1 MTTRELNRATL
12 ARQMLLARER
22 RPVVGAVEQ
31 LLAMQAQLPRPPF
44 AGLWCRLEGFTRAD
58 LVKALTARTVVR
70 GTSMR
75 GTIHLMS
82 AADFLKFRG
91 CLQPGLDGGMHAI
104 LKERA
109 QQMDIA
115 KVLAHARAFLET
127 PHNFEEVRDHL
138 MSKFP
143 GGDDRALG
151 YVARMSLPL
160 LQVPSEAPWAF
171 DAQSDFV
178 NAETWIGKRVADC
191 KSLDSLVLRYLQA
204 YGPATSR
211 DAQAWLGL
219 SGLDVVFERLGKKV
233 VTLKGAGSKAWYD
246 LPDAPR
252 PAGDTPAPV
261 RFIPE
266 WDSVVVTRA
275 DERVVA
281 KGDRPCV
288 FLPGLRI
295 AALVLVDGFAAG
307 AWKVT
312 ATAKKALLTVECFR
326 TWPAAVRKEVEA
338 EGHALLRFAEPAA
351 ASFDVKI
358 AKA

>member
-22 RPVVGAVEQ
+22 RPVVGAIEQ

-91 CLQPGLDGGMHAI
+91 CLQPGLDAGMHAI

-109 QQMDIA
+109 QRMDIA

-151 YVARMSLPL
+151 YAARMGLPL

-171 DAQSDFV
+171 DAQADFV
-178 NAETWIGKRVADC
+178 SAETWIGKRVADC

-252 PAGDTPAPV
+252 PVGDTPAPV

-281 KGDRPCV
+281 KADRPRV

-307 AWKVT
+307 SWKVT
-312 ATAKKALLTVECFR
+312 GTSKKALLTVESFR
-326 TWPAAVRKEVEA
+326 TWPAAVRKDVEA

-351 ASFDVKI
+351 ASFDVKVT
-358 AKA
+358 KA